1 LADVPPAAVV
11 SATSTLSS
19 ALMAAA
25 PGLFSLSVT
34 RVGRR
39 ETGEP
44 CEVLAAASP
53 PPPPVF
59 LERGDATTRTC
70 SGSPAPNILIETSAP
85 PLPPLLLLSV
95 ASPKDPVKISPPS
108 STWEY
113 CDRPRMR
120 PVSSSKAESGAGR
133 KLADES
139 CIPNLLEF
147 GVLVLCISKASPAFS
162 IAALISVCL
171 SVCLSVSPQLL
182 LLLQPKKLKT

>member
-53 PPPPVF
+53 PPPVF

-95 ASPKDPVKISPPS
+95 ASPKDPVKVSPPS

-147 GVLVLCISKASPAFS
+147 GVLVLCISKASPTFS
-162 IAALISVCL
+162 IAALI